1 MFKINRLVE
10 VHAKAFRENS
20 VDGIRVD
27 LNSLKVTDWLSA
39 LLIELRRAFEATSAH
54 EDLARRSDEQLS
66 NHGLSRKD
74 IPNQIFK
81 RYYAD

>member
-1 MFKINRLVE
+1 MFKLNKLVE
-10 VHAKAFRENS
+10 VHAKAFRDNS

-27 LNSLKVTDWLSA
+27 LNSLKVSDWLSA
-39 LLIELRRAFEATSAH
+39 LLTELRRAFQATSEH
-54 EDLARRSDEQLS
+54 EDLVRRSDGQLA

-74 IPNQIFK
+74 IPNQIYR